1 MTVRLAGAVV
11 VAFAAKLPFPRVATV
26 SAGTALPL
34 AEFSGLG

>member
-1 MTVRLAGAVV
+1 MTVRLTGAVV
-11 VAFAAKLPFPRVATV
+11 VAFAAKLAFSGFATT